1 MAEYI
6 LRFEDPNARK
16 IELTGGKGSSLA
28 YLRSIERTSIPEGFC
43 VSTIAYDEFLTRAG
57 LDEKIRKFDRQLSRL
72 DKNQVDQRAANLR
85 GDFVRQKVPQDI
97 EESIKQAYKSLCK
110 ELGYEVEVAI
120 RSSATAEDLENASF
134 AGQHDT
140 YLNVKGEDNVV
151 DAIKKCWTSFYTDR
165 AINYRKESGF
175 PQYGKNLKMS
185 VVVQRM
191 INPQAAGVAFSIDQ
205 TTAYDGVV
213 IEANY
218 GLGESLV
225 SGNIIPDR
233 FVVHKQTLAV
243 IKAQKGSKQR
253 KIVYKDNG
261 GTIKVD
267 VPLEERQKYAVS
279 FDLIR
284 EIAKAVNRIQ
294 QAYAERTRFV
304 DIEFAID
311 QNSRL
316 YFLQSRPATLD
327 LKVVTVKE
335 EAANSARKI
344 LEGGTK
350 ATRKAAHG
358 AIKIIPNFQALKDGE
373 VNVEPDDIVV
383 TYHTWNEWTEYL
395 RGMRGIVTTQ
405 GGTLSHAAII
415 SREWKIAGIVGC
427 EDAIERLKE
436 YEGEAVTIDANRR
449 SVYLGRLPLEERIAD
464 PKEESVEVQQAEE
477 KRIKPIEHLIQ
488 DEEGEWLGRPN
499 YSLGRLQLEIYWN
512 AFDRLDQWLKLRPTQ
527 KKIKDGV
534 IYTLFGKEDLGKK
547 LDPLS
552 VGELEQIYMKWVDT
566 ERDFLQASETFEVN
580 EQSFKRFINLYTW
593 MNTFMDMAFTFN
605 THLERRL
612 GKTAQEKR
620 MPQTFYDEALTFLEG
635 IVEHE
640 DTKRELE
647 AVELGKAILPYY
659 QKGKD
664 PIQMFRE
671 IEEQDQRLSGRIVTY
686 SKSYRFGRSDF
697 RNDSSKKRVM
707 QRLAETIGM
716 DLNPPQEYAEP
727 KDIVYFPEDPEF
739 QKLLELAVKCKIQAN
754 NFHHTKARGQ
764 WKFRDTMLG
773 LGSEL
778 LEKGVL
784 SNPLEIFERSI
795 DEVSKLVRSY

>member
-261 GTIKVD
+261 GTIEVD

-294 QAYAERTRFV
+294 QAYDKRTRFV
-304 DIEFAID
+304 DTEFAID

-512 AFDRLDQWLKLRPTQ
+512 AFDRLDQWLELRPTQ

-593 MNTFMDMAFTFN
+593 MNTFMDMAFAFN

-620 MPQTFYDEALTFLEG
+620 MPQTFYDESLAFLEG

-659 QKGKD
+659 KKGKD
-664 PIQMFRE
+664 LMQMFRE
-671 IEEQDQRLSGRIVTY
+671 IEEQDHRLSGRIVTY

-697 RNDSSKKRVM
+697 RNDSPIKRVM

-764 WKFRDTMLG
+764 WKFRDAMLG
-773 LGSEL
+773 LGSKIP
-778 LEKGVL
+778 EKGVL

-795 DEVSKLVRSY
+795 DEVSELVRIY